1 MGQGAGARL
10 FRHAVAA
17 LASHGIKHLKI
28 VSDPHAEG
36 FYQKMGA
43 RRVGAVASSIPG
55 RALPVLMYEMEVDGL
70 MG

>member
-43 RRVGAVASSIPG
+43 RRVGAVASSIP
-55 RALPVLMYEMEVDGL
+55 
-70 MG
+70 